1 MKKIDKITLHIQTS
15 AGTKV
20 EVFVPDDEDLL
31 DADPDRG
38 IYWDVNSEGWL
49 QVIEKRRVDRLVEE
63 YVLFAVPQD
72 RVESVDISWLEVGE

>member
-38 IYWDVNSEGWL
+38 IYWDINGKGWL
-49 QVIEKRRVDRLVEE
+49 DIVERQIVDGLHEE
-63 YVLFAVPQD
+63 YVLFSVPQD
-72 RVESVDISWLEVGE
+72 NVESVDISWSEVGE